1 MTIEAQ
7 RTAAAPRGIALDTLV
22 SSAAALFARQGYR
35 ATTLSDIAEA
45 LGVKK
50 ASLYHYIESKEDLL
64 TAIYQRIFDRIEAT
78 VGPLASLDFSP
89 DERLRR
95 MLHAHITV
103 VAEELDMLAVT
114 FREETELPD
123 QHQRLIKRRKRRYE
137 RLFEDI
143 LEEGKRSGVFRADV
157 PSRVAVFGMLGAC
170 NWMYKWYDPARGS
183 ADEIGAAFALLFE
196 SGIASDAGA
205 RSGAWPRAETVD
217 EAFELAEAS
226 VRTIRIEIDRLTS
239 ELTRARDRLR
249 DGLARPERG

>member
-1 MTIEAQ
+1 MT
-7 RTAAAPRGIALDTLV
+7 TAAG
-22 SSAAALFARQGYR
+22 LFAGQGYR

-50 ASLYHYIESKEDLL
+50 ASLYHYIGSKEDLL
-64 TAIYQRIFDRIEAT
+64 TAIYQQIFDRIEAT

-123 QHQRLIKRRKRRYE
+123 KHQRLIKRRKRRYD
-137 RLFEDI
+137 RLFEDV
-143 LEEGKRSGVFRADV
+143 LEEGKRAGVFRADL
-157 PSRVAVFGMLGAC
+157 PSRLAVFGMLGAC
-170 NWMYKWYDPARGS
+170 NWMYKWYDPAKGS
-183 ADEIGAAFALLFE
+183 AESIGAVFALLFE
-196 SGIASDAGA
+196 SGIATGADARA
-205 RSGAWPRAETVD
+205 GAWPRAETVD
-217 EAFELAEAS
+217 EAFEDAEAS
-226 VRTIRIEIDRLTS
+226 LQTVRDEVDRLTT